1 MAKPVKRG
9 HDAVLGLFLSVYL
22 PALILSVCRGL
33 LLPVM
38 PLFVRSF
45 DVSYWLV
52 GVVLAADGIGTLL
65 SDVPAGVVVRRL
77 GEKRAML
84 LGVGCVMAGIFGLL
98 GAADLWQVGACRLLS
113 GMGTALW
120 NISRHTYLA
129 GAIRPEH
136 RGRAIAVFGGIGR
149 IGYFAGPV
157 MGGFLAAAYGFRAAF
172 LGYGILAVGA
182 LVAVLLWVE
191 DREVHLEEKHREKG
205 RLGTVL
211 GTHYRVLLTAGS
223 AQLCAQMV
231 RTARLIIAPLYAAD
245 VLGLGIEEVG
255 LIISIAAAV
264 DMIMFYPAGVI
275 MDRWGRKYASV
286 PSFFIQSIGMAAIPL
301 ALDFTGLLLAL
312 VVVGLGNGIGSGTM
326 MTLGADLAPDQGR
339 GVFLGLWRFV
349 GDMGGAASPL
359 TVGYIADWVGL
370 TETPLVAA
378 GIGLA
383 AATTLWLGVPETL
396 DREGQGAS
404 GGGG

>member
-1 MAKPVKRG
+1 MEPANKQG
-9 HDAVLGLFLSVYL
+9 QAVVLSLFLSVYL

-38 PLFVRSF
+38 PLFARSF

-65 SDVPAGVVVRRL
+65 ADVPAGVVVRRL

-84 LGVGCVMAGIFGLL
+84 LGVACVMAGVLGLL
-98 GAADLWQVGACRLLS
+98 GATNLWQVGACRLLS
-113 GMGTALW
+113 GLGTALW

-129 GAIRPEH
+129 GAIPAAL

-157 MGGFLAAAYGFRAAF
+157 MGGFLAGAYGFGAAF
-172 LGYGILAVGA
+172 LAYGILAVGA
-182 LVAVLLWVE
+182 LVAVLLWVKDHRSHQE
-191 DREVHLEEKHREKG
+191 KKGQEEGRVGDILRAHLRI
-205 RLGTVL
+205 
-211 GTHYRVLLTAGS
+211 LLTAGS

-231 RTARLIIAPLYAAD
+231 RTARQVIAPLYAAD

-264 DMIMFYPAGVI
+264 DMLMFYPAGII

-286 PSFFIQSIGMAAIPL
+286 PSFFIQSLGMATIPL
-301 ALDFTGLLLAL
+301 AQDFTGLLLAL

-326 MTLGADLAPDQGR
+326 MTLGADLAPDPGR

-359 TVGYIADWVGL
+359 AVGYIADWVGL
-370 TETPLVAA
+370 SESPLVAA

-383 AATTLWLGVPETL
+383 AAMALWLGVPETL
-396 DREGQGAS
+396 DKEGR
-404 GGGG
+404 GG